1 MEELKHDF
9 INGDGDCPD
18 DTTEAYNVLFNY
30 KKSYNPSTILVE
42 GSEEVP
48 LSNVGGIKGKY
59 SSCKSGGGGRERNV
73 QCYFC
78 GKLGHIVR

>member
-9 INGDGDCPD
+9 INGNGDCPD

-48 LSNVGGIKGKY
+48 LSNVGGIKGKSNSY
-59 SSCKSGGGGRERNV
+59 NIGVGSSESKM
-73 QCYFC
+73 
-78 GKLGHIVR
+78 